1 MRVAVNRG
9 AQDFGLPGGI
19 RRARACGGIWD
30 DEGAGTWHLFRPSFK
45 ESKALMIEWFMFG
58 ALGFFLGCLLGL
70 MLAPP
75 LWNRAVKL
83 TTRRLEA
90 TMPMT
95 LADIQADKDQIR
107 ADFAIQ
113 LRKVEVALE
122 KSKEK
127 AARELIE
134 ANKRRVEIQM
144 LNGNLDSVKGELQ
157 EAENA
162 NRVLQQTIK
171 RRLPDLDARLKA
183 AKKALSELET
193 VNAELRNT
201 VASQS
206 DALKVARATVH
217 NQRADIDQLR
227 LSLESG
233 SAAGRGS
240 AKADS
245 RAVAESQRLAAELSR
260 AREELDQVR
269 TSSEEIAFLR
279 RELSHLASQ
288 IMDAARYQPATV
300 QTVAAPQADYEEE
313 TDVAAEALAEAQA
326 LARAESAA
334 QAEAAALAAQEMAA
348 QEMAGAEGA
357 AVAHETVAYTGNG
370 AAEPGTEYAGAE
382 HGGTHT
388 AEDGYPAEEAYAA
401 GGIYQAEEDYR
412 TEPAQED
419 AGQTYTAEA
428 GYAAEEASAAEQSFE
443 DVESYELEEDY
454 ETYEIEGADT
464 ARHVQQ
470 AGNDPRHGDEDAS
483 DDGQGQAGGQASEHE
498 SQKRSLSQRFAMR
511 RSKRQGEKSGGSL
524 TSRLRG
530 LVADSPETRG

>member
-1 MRVAVNRG
+1 
-9 AQDFGLPGGI
+9 
-19 RRARACGGIWD
+19 
-30 DEGAGTWHLFRPSFK
+30 
-45 ESKALMIEWFMFG
+45 MIEWFMFG

-95 LADIQADKDQIR
+95 LAEIQADKDQIR

-134 ANKRRVEIQM
+134 ANKRRVEIQK
-144 LNGNLDSVKGELQ
+144 LNGNLEAARAELH

-183 AKKALSELET
+183 AKKALSDLET
-193 VNAELRNT
+193 VNAELRTT

-206 DALKVARATVH
+206 DALKIARATVH

-227 LSLESG
+227 MSLESG

-240 AKADS
+240 SKNDA

-260 AREELDQVR
+260 AKEELERVR

-279 RELSHLASQ
+279 RELNHLASQ
-288 IMDAARYQPATV
+288 ILDAARTQPPAWQSAAAAQAAV
-300 QTVAAPQADYEEE
+300 QREPEEE
-313 TDVAAEALAEAQA
+313 TEP
-326 LARAESAA
+326 
-334 QAEAAALAAQEMAA
+334 
-348 QEMAGAEGA
+348 EMAGED
-357 AVAHETVAYTGNG
+357 ETVAMPEPVAYAGNG
-370 AAEPGTEYAGAE
+370 AAEPAAAFVETAHAESPDQQAPYVEEQAAEPYASEETYAAE
-382 HGGTHT
+382 PGPYVEAGQQAEVAEGEAET
-388 AEDGYPAEEAYAA
+388 AYYAEEA
-401 GGIYQAEEDYR
+401 QPAE
-412 TEPAQED
+412 PVQEERD
-419 AGQTYTAEA
+419 
-428 GYAAEEASAAEQSFE
+428 YAAELFRGDDEYEA
-443 DVESYELEEDY
+443 EEDY
-454 ETYEIEGADT
+454 ETYEIQGHYASQSDDEGDA
-464 ARHVQQ
+464 
-470 AGNDPRHGDEDAS
+470 DEDIGEDEHGEAEEVTAGEEE
-483 DDGQGQAGGQASEHE
+483 DEAQG
-498 SQKRSLSQRFAMR
+498 LSRRFAAR
-511 RSKRQGEKSGGSL
+511 RAKRQGQKSGGSL

-530 LVADSPETRG
+530 LVADSPEKRG

>member
-1 MRVAVNRG
+1 MQRQSEA
-9 AQDFGLPGGI
+9 L
-19 RRARACGGIWD
+19 
-30 DEGAGTWHLFRPSFK
+30 TRPLFK

-95 LADIQADKDQIR
+95 LAEIQADKDQIR

-113 LRKVEVALE
+113 LRKVEVGLE

-134 ANKRRVEIQM
+134 ANKRRVEIQK
-144 LNGNLDSVKGELQ
+144 LNGNLESVKGELH

-183 AKKALSELET
+183 AKKALSDLET
-193 VNAELRNT
+193 VNAELRTT

-206 DALKVARATVH
+206 DALKVARATFH

-240 AKADS
+240 AKTDA

-260 AREELDQVR
+260 TQEELERVR
-269 TSSEEIAFLR
+269 TSGEEITFLR

-288 IMDAARYQPATV
+288 ILSTARQQAPSWQATPAQAVTYEDTKAEADHDASAEHEMAV
-300 QTVAAPQADYEEE
+300 EEE
-313 TDVAAEALAEAQA
+313 NVTLHG
-326 LARAESAA
+326 
-334 QAEAAALAAQEMAA
+334 AAAYA
-348 QEMAGAEGA
+348 
-357 AVAHETVAYTGNG
+357 GNG
-370 AAEPGTEYAGAE
+370 AAGYAETAYAEPQQEAAYAEEAPAEPHEPEGTYS
-382 HGGTHT
+382 
-388 AEDGYPAEEAYAA
+388 AEEAYAA
-401 GGIYQAEEDYR
+401 EE
-412 TEPAQED
+412 TGP
-419 AGQTYTAEA
+419 
-428 GYAAEEASAAEQSFE
+428 AAETYDGE
-443 DVESYELEEDY
+443 DDLEIKEDY
-454 ETYEIEGADT
+454 ETYEIAGHYDT
-464 ARHVQQ
+464 RDQDPQ
-470 AGNDPRHGDEDAS
+470 DQEDQPDEAGGEAEYEEAYAGEDAEEPEE
-483 DDGQGQAGGQASEHE
+483 AS
-498 SQKRSLSQRFAMR
+498 RNLSKRFAAR
-511 RSKRQGEKSGGSL
+511 RAKRQSEKSGGSL

-530 LVADSPETRG
+530 LVADSPERRG

>member
-1 MRVAVNRG
+1 
-9 AQDFGLPGGI
+9 
-19 RRARACGGIWD
+19 
-30 DEGAGTWHLFRPSFK
+30 
-45 ESKALMIEWFMFG
+45 MIEWFMFG

-122 KSKEK
+122 RSKEK

-134 ANKRRVEIQM
+134 DNKRRVEIQM

-162 NRVLQQTIK
+162 NRVLEQTIK
-171 RRLPDLDARLKA
+171 RRLLDLDARLKA

-260 AREELDQVR
+260 AREELEQVR

-288 IMDAARYQPATV
+288 IMDASRYQPAIV
-300 QTVAAPQADYEEE
+300 QPVAAPQIDYEEE
-313 TDVAAEALAEAQA
+313 TDVAAEALAEAEA

-348 QEMAGAEGA
+348 QEMAIAENADA
-357 AVAHETVAYTGNG
+357 AQEAAAYVGNG
-370 AAEPGTEYAGAE
+370 ATEYTSAGHAE
-382 HGGTHT
+382 TQTADDAYRPEVTYAAVGTYQT
-388 AEDGYPAEEAYAA
+388 EEAYPA
-401 GGIYQAEEDYR
+401 G
-412 TEPAQED
+412 PAREG
-419 AGQTYTAEA
+419 AH
-428 GYAAEEASAAEQSFE
+428 AAEQSFE

-454 ETYEIEGADT
+454 ETYEIEGVDT
-464 ARHVQQ
+464 ARQVQHS
-470 AGNDPRHGDEDAS
+470 GNGPHRGDEDVS
-483 DDGQGQAGGQASEHE
+483 EDDGEGQE
-498 SQKRSLSQRFAMR
+498 SQKRSLSQRFAVR